1 MSVVLRE
8 RGKAGYELV
17 GEAYAHGIKRGE
29 VMTKKNL
36 ERLEDFFIH

>member
-1 MSVVLRE
+1 MPFVLRE

-17 GEAYAHGIKRGE
+17 VEAYAHGIKRVE
-29 VMTKKNL
+29 AMTKENL

>member
-17 GEAYAHGIKRGE
+17 GDAYAHGIKRGE
-29 VMTKKNL
+29 AMTKEKL
-36 ERLEDFFIH
+36 ERLEEFLIH